1 MIELHEKGTIL
12 HVRVKPQAREQS
24 IRITDDLSECLV
36 SVKAAPIRGQAN
48 REVVKI
54 FARKLGIPSQQVM
67 IISGVTSQRKTLLI
81 TGMNPSDV
89 IAALHS

>member
-12 HVRVKPQAREQS
+12 HIRVKSQAKERS
-24 IRITDDLSECLV
+24 IRIADDLSECLI

-54 FARKLGIPSQQVM
+54 LAKKMGISSHQII
-67 IISGVTSQRKTLLI
+67 IISGVTSQKKTLLI
-81 TGMNPSDV
+81 TGMNTSDV
-89 IAALHS
+89 IAALHG